1 MTTPAIVFGD
11 INRVTKEP
19 HWQEFSFANWSDIPS
34 KWLYRPVVIYQ
45 RSQDGTIAVM
55 KHRLRTDW
63 DKLTEEQLRQD
74 LIDFAAH
81 QNTNPDQLSLPF
93 SDDLSSIS
101 LWDGVDPL
109 SGAYAAWMQQRA
121 KEGI

>member
-93 SDDLSSIS
+93 SDDLSSKYLFGMALI
-101 LWDGVDPL
+101 LC
-109 SGAYAAWMQQRA
+109 QRRILPGCNNETKKA
-121 KEGI
+121 